1 MPQHVVLSNGYK
13 LDIPDGLTN
22 DQISDR
28 VNHME
33 GLINPQWK
41 GFGNLSDAGESIR
54 NALSYVNDPAGRI
67 AAAGLNLNPA
77 IGGADLTV
85 SGLNALKAV
94 ASRYAPSLRSTP
106 DIPTVSGL
114 ASSAAGVAPLAP
126 DASPVQRYAEAA
138 ATGLVN
144 PRQAVRTGLEMVGAT
159 GGGDAGSSIASY
171 YGGPDWS
178 QIGRWFG
185 SLGGAGTARKLNPA
199 TSTAG
204 SQAPGVSQ
212 SAANISTPENQV
224 QPTYGSMAKSYW
236 SRNRKG
242 SQRRAGR
249 QYPDRQGA
257 AADGGRHQDGE

>member
-1 MPQHVVLSNGYK
+1 MPQHVTLSNGYK

-41 GFGNLSDAGESIR
+41 GLVGSVPVVHAQCVAAIT
-54 NALSYVNDPAGRI
+54 DPAGRI

-94 ASRYAPSLRSTP
+94 ASRYAPSLRNTP

-114 ASSAAGVAPLAP
+114 AGSAAGVAPLSP

-138 ATGLVN
+138 ATGLAN
-144 PRQAVRTGLEMVGAT
+144 PKQAIRTGLEMVGAT
-159 GGGDAGSSIASY
+159 GGGDAGELDRQLLRRPRLE
-171 YGGPDWS
+171 PDRALVRQS
-178 QIGRWFG
+178 RRSGNGEEVEPRDFNRWFA
-185 SLGGAGTARKLNPA
+185 SARR
-199 TSTAG
+199 
-204 SQAPGVSQ
+204 
-212 SAANISTPENQV
+212 
-224 QPTYGSMAKSYW
+224 QPK
-236 SRNRKG
+236 
-242 SQRRAGR
+242 RR
-249 QYPDRQGA
+249 
-257 AADGGRHQDGE
+257 